1 MKKIGFAFLFLLTL
15 SSGVAKG
22 QAALLVLIFGEKVA
36 SENFYFSLKIG
47 MNYSMITGYDEGK
60 NRLGVNF
67 GLINN
72 IRLNDKLYLTP
83 EFLPL
88 SSKGVSDVPVET
100 TGNEELDILLQNVE
114 STDRKLSYLDLP
126 VLLKYRITDRL
137 SIAAGP
143 QFSFLIGGTDIY
155 YSANIEDVVLT
166 AELNIRDYVR
176 TFDMG
181 GVIDLSYMVAKPING
196 KGVNIFLRYNL
207 GFMDIRK
214 NISGDPVR
222 NSTIQLGAS
231 FPFIE
236 VTE

>member
-1 MKKIGFAFLFLLTL
+1 MKKIPYAFLFLLTL
-15 SSGVAKG
+15 SSGIAKG
-22 QAALLVLIFGEKVA
+22 QAALLVLIFGDKVA
-36 SENFYFSLKIG
+36 TENFYFSLKVG

-60 NRLGVNF
+60 DRLGGNF

-72 IRLNDKLYLTP
+72 IRLNDKLFLTP

-88 SSKGVSDVPVET
+88 SAKGVTDVPVLT
-100 TGNEELDILLQNVE
+100 TGNEELDVLLQNVK
-114 STDRKLSYLDLP
+114 STDRKLSYLDIP
-126 VLLKYRITDRL
+126 VLLKYNISDRL
-137 SIAAGP
+137 SISAGP
-143 QFSFLIGGTDIY
+143 QFSFLMGGTDIY
-155 YSANIEDVVLT
+155 YSSNIEDVLIK
-166 AELNIRDYVR
+166 AELDIHEYIR

-181 GVIDLSYMVAKPING
+181 GVIDLSYMVAKPVNG